1 MMDLRDWTLMMIVLP
16 SVSPPWAKPGE
27 NKRGSPNRLLK
38 AEDENEDDD
47 EALFS

>member
-1 MMDLRDWTLMMIVLP
+1 MGIDDDRSPSSLP
-16 SVSPPWAKPGE
+16 FGRSPHKGKI
-27 NKRGSPNRLLK
+27 KRGSPNRLLK